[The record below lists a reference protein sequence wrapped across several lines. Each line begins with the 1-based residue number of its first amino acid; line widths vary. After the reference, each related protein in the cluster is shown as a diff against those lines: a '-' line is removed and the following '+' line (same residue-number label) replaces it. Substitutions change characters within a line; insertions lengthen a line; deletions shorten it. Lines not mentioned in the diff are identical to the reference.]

1 MLCYVIGISKSVY
14 LEDVF
19 FFDIDDVCNMKKLF
33 ITYHDVIYDER

>member
-1 MLCYVIGISKSVY
+1 MLCYVIAISKRVFGRC
-14 LEDVF
+14 F